1 MNTFAMDYIINAN
14 YRLDQTIFLQPWINN
29 WELDTAIYIFEFL
42 QFNVIIPMNKNEF
55 YVNFLVFLKSS
66 GK

>member
-1 MNTFAMDYIINAN
+1 MNTFAMDYILNAN
-14 YRLDQTIFLQPWINN
+14 YRPDQTIFLQPWINN